1 MNRSIDTSLF
11 SRYSPKYVE
20 KFLEFHHENP
30 EIYEEFVRMAKE
42 ARKYQ
47 KQYSAGAILEVM
59 RWHRLTKG
67 NGDVIKIRNEY
78 RSLYARLL
86 AQEQP
91 EQFKEFFAFRSDYKR
106 TGSKRV

>member
-11 SRYSPKYVE
+11 ARYSPSYVQ

-30 EIYEEFVRMAKE
+30 EIYEEFVRV
-42 ARKYQ
+42 ARETRKRQ
-47 KQYSAGAILEVM
+47 SQYSAGAILEVM
-59 RWHRLTKG
+59 RWHRVMRGT
-67 NGDVIKIRNEY
+67 GDVIKVRNAY

-91 EQFKEFFAFRSDYKR
+91 DQFKNFFKFTKGTKHGR
-106 TGSKRV
+106 